1 MLLSQKNIIFIVGR
15 NASKGVFV
23 LRVLGV
29 DYGEKKIGIALS
41 DFTNTIATPLCVI
54 DVNKNDPIEEIKRI
68 VEEHEIEKIVVGMP
82 INMSGTIG
90 RRAEITRE
98 FIDKLSGELNVEIVE
113 WDERLSTKF
122 SERILNRAN
131 VKGRKNKKVVI
142 DKIAATFI
150 LQGYLDSLHR

>member
-1 MLLSQKNIIFIVGR
+1 MKEMQV
-15 NASKGVFV
+15 KGLN

-29 DYGEKKIGIALS
+29 DYGEKRIGIALS

-54 DVNKNDPIEEIKRI
+54 DTEREDPIEQIKRI
-68 VEEHEIEKIVVGMP
+68 VKEHEIKRIVVGMP
-82 INMSGTIG
+82 INMSGTVG
-90 RRAEITRE
+90 KRAEITRE
-98 FIDKLSGELNVEIVE
+98 FIDKLSDELGIEIVE

-122 SERILNRAN
+122 SERVLNRAK

-150 LQGYLDSLHR
+150 LQGYLDSLNR